1 MLTKM
6 LPDHQP
12 SLLIFGY
19 GSLIWNP
26 GFEFYDSRK
35 AYAIGFARRMYQ
47 GNTFHR
53 GNLKQPGRVATII
66 PVVDEVTSGIVF
78 RVVGKKQIKNALDHL
93 VEREIENGYKFVTLP
108 VEYTEN
114 GQQVVALTCI
124 AEQKNE
130 YFLGPASISVMAK
143 QIATA
148 RGKAGPNYEYVL
160 KLAEHVRKLFPEDN
174 DNHLFELETRLRQA
188 IPVMAA

>member
-1 MLTKM
+1 M

-53 GNLKQPGRVATII
+53 GNLKQVNQEKIIALRESERKARKGGGDSPTRNIQFLDLQIICSLQYDSFKLNLSIAFLSNHKFSAT
-66 PVVDEVTSGIVF
+66 F
-78 RVVGKKQIKNALDHL
+78 
-93 VEREIENGYKFVTLP
+93 
-108 VEYTEN
+108 
-114 GQQVVALTCI
+114 
-124 AEQKNE
+124 
-130 YFLGPASISVMAK
+130 
-143 QIATA
+143 
-148 RGKAGPNYEYVL
+148 
-160 KLAEHVRKLFPEDN
+160 
-174 DNHLFELETRLRQA
+174 
-188 IPVMAA
+188 

>member
-1 MLTKM
+1 M

-53 GNLKQPGRVATII
+53 GNLKQVNQEKII
-66 PVVDEVTSGIVF
+66 
-78 RVVGKKQIKNALDHL
+78 ALRESERKARKGGGGFPHSKYLVLRSTDHL
-93 VEREIENGYKFVTLP
+93 FFAIRFIQIEPIDFLP
-108 VEYTEN
+108 
-114 GQQVVALTCI
+114 L
-124 AEQKNE
+124 
-130 YFLGPASISVMAK
+130 
-143 QIATA
+143 
-148 RGKAGPNYEYVL
+148 
-160 KLAEHVRKLFPEDN
+160 
-174 DNHLFELETRLRQA
+174 
-188 IPVMAA
+188 